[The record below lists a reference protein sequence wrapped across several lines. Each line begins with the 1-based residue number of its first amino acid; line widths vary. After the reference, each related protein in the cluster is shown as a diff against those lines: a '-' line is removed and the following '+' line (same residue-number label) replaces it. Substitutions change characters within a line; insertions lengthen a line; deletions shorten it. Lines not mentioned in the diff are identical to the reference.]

1 MSNAKPGTLGAGVR
15 PLDGIKVLDL
25 SRLYPGP
32 LCSMYLADFGAE
44 VLCLEDRRFEK
55 DIGGLPSALRN
66 KRHMTLNLKQE
77 EGREIFFRL
86 LADADIVLDGFRPG
100 VLDRLGVGYEVAK
113 ARNPRIIYCAIT
125 GYGQTGPYADYVGHD
140 INYNATAG
148 LLDQTGSA
156 PDAPPAISGVQIAD
170 VAAGGMSGV
179 IGILLALQARERT
192 GQGQFVDI
200 SMLDGVVGM
209 LGMASAFKWLL
220 GVDVGRGDGMLTGKY
235 PFYRVY
241 RCADGRYLS
250 IGAVENR
257 FWRNL
262 CEHVGK
268 PEWTAQQFDD
278 AKVPEMKAFF
288 EAYFAKKSVDEWVE
302 ELGGR
307 SVCAAKVQNITEVLE
322 DPHIL
327 AREMVH
333 EFPEDSGKQPP
344 VLGIPIKL
352 SDTPGRI
359 ERLPARFGQHTT
371 EILKEM
377 GYQDE
382 AIKALQEKGTV

>member
-1 MSNAKPGTLGAGVR
+1 MSEAKPGTQEAVR

-86 LADADIVLDGFRPG
+86 LEDADIVLDGFRPG

-125 GYGQTGPYADYVGHD
+125 GYGQTGPYADNVGHD
-140 INYNATAG
+140 INYIATAG

-170 VAAGGMSGV
+170 VAAGGMGGV

-209 LGMASAFKWLL
+209 LGMASTFKWLL
-220 GVDVGRGDGMLTGKY
+220 GVTVGRGDSMLTGKY

-262 CEHVGK
+262 CEHVGRS
-268 PEWTAQQFDD
+268 EWTEHQFDD
-278 AKVPEMKAFF
+278 AKVPEMTAFF
-288 EAYFAKKSVDEWVE
+288 EAYFAKKGVDEWVE
-302 ELGGR
+302 DLSGQNA
-307 SVCAAKVQNITEVLE
+307 CAAKVQNISEVLE
-322 DPHIL
+322 DPHVL
-327 AREMVH
+327 ARGMVH
-333 EFPEDSGKQPP
+333 EFPDDSGKQPP

-359 ERLPARFGQHTT
+359 DSQPPRFGQHTT

-377 GYQDE
+377 GYQDD
-382 AIKALQEKGTV
+382 AIQALQEKGVV